1 MKKLLYIFTA
11 LCLLA
16 SCIEEKA
23 EFDKNANPDSN
34 KVTFLNKIEG
44 YSFTAGEEVEL
55 TAPITFEK
63 EIASE
68 KEIDE
73 LFDIKWYVNEE
84 LIAEGYRIKYTFT
97 KSGGY
102 SLVLKIVNRKTGET
116 YLSDV
121 HTVESRSAIGW
132 GWMLLSDRDGKSSLS
147 FIQPVNFY
155 VSHNIE
161 SMADEEL
168 GTGPKRLF
176 YYYVR
181 GSIPS
186 SHISGLAKIIVNQES
201 GTVTLNGSTLQ
212 KDKWMR
218 DEFQSGSEP
227 EEDFTMTGFSWKDT
241 YYLIS
246 TASGNMYMK
255 YVTSEFSSVPFYG
268 TYASMPYTFPIDTKI
283 SVLQGFSNV
292 SYWVANEDITL
303 MYDNQNAR
311 FLAMIAGNGFADNP
325 TPYRPELIEISHYDE
340 TKEFDASVPPVN
352 NLGQGT
358 ECLALGAY
366 ERDAYIEY
374 DTDGETILSQ
384 RTNHKYLAL
393 LDMGGSKDY
402 KLYQF
407 GVSPM
412 GAGNHNIVEHSIMDF
427 DAPISDESVIRF
439 STDFSTNPYFYFTD
453 GGNKL
458 YVYGMEQK
466 RFMLLYEA
474 EGKITHLSNSPLDCA
489 FDGYGGNSKDAN
501 WRLAV
506 VQDNEKVSIL
516 DVSTKT
522 VLKFMEGSSPKVEL
536 KVVSGFGDVK
546 DIVWA
551 TNYVGEF

>member
-1 MKKLLYIFTA
+1 MKRLIYIFFA
-11 LCLLA
+11 LVLLQA
-16 SCIEEKA
+16 CIEEKA
-23 EFDKNANPDSN
+23 EFVKDTDTFSN
-34 KVTFLNKIEG
+34 QVTFLNKIEG

-55 TAPITFEK
+55 TAPISFEK
-63 EIASE
+63 EIATE

-73 LFDIKWYVNEE
+73 LFDIKWFVNED

-97 KSGGY
+97 RSGGY
-102 SLVLKIVNRKTGET
+102 SLVLKIENRKTGEI

-155 VSHNIE
+155 TSHNLE
-161 SMADEEL
+161 TMAEEDL

-176 YYYVR
+176 YYYVK

-201 GTVTLNGSTLQ
+201 GTVTLDGSTLQ

-218 DEFQSGSEP
+218 DEFQSGAEP
-227 EEDFTMTGFSWKDT
+227 EEDFTMIGFSWKGT
-241 YYLIS
+241 YYLIA
-246 TASGNMYMK
+246 TETGNLYMK

-268 TYASMPYTFPIDTKI
+268 TYASMPYTFPTETKI
-283 SVLQGFSNV
+283 GVLQGFSNV
-292 SYWVANEDITL
+292 AYWVANEDITM
-303 MYDNQNAR
+303 MYDSQNAR
-311 FLAMIAGNGFADNP
+311 FIAMIAGNGFADNP

-340 TKEFDASVPPVN
+340 TKDFDSSVPPVYD
-352 NLGQGT
+352 LGQGT
-358 ECLALGAY
+358 KCLALGAY
-366 ERDAYIEY
+366 ERDSYIEY

-412 GAGNHNIVEHSIMDF
+412 GAGNHNIVEHSIEDF
-427 DAPISDESVIRF
+427 DAPLTDDSVIRF

-453 GGNKL
+453 GSNKL
-458 YVYGMEQK
+458 YVYGLQQK
-466 RFMLLYEA
+466 KHALLYEA
-474 EGKITHLSNSPLDCA
+474 EGKITHLSSSPLDCP
-489 FDGYGGNSKDAN
+489 FDGYGGNIKDVN
-501 WRLAV
+501 WRLAA
-506 VQDNEKVSIL
+506 VQDNGKVSIL
-516 DVSTKT
+516 DVSVKS
-522 VLKFMEGSSPKVEL
+522 VLKFMEGTSPKVEL
-536 KVVSGFGDVK
+536 KVLDGFGDVK